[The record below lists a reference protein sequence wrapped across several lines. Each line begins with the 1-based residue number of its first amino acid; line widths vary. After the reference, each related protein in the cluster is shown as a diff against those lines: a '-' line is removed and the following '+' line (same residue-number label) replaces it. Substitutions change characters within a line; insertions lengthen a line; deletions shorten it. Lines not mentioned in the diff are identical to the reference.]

1 MNMERYGLNPLRL
14 PESATGIPARITAV
28 HRGLFEIVCEEGVG
42 MARLKRGAYRAPESC
57 HPTVGDFVMIDW
69 VKDGESRIRETLPR
83 STFFARRDPS
93 SSGHAEQAVAANF
106 DYVFIMQALDG
117 DFNERRLERYLTL
130 SWQSGA
136 VPVVVLTKADCAEDV
151 STCIRIAESVA
162 FGVDVRAISAKTGMG
177 LSELDRYLEPG
188 KTIVLLGSSGVGKSS
203 LVNALSGDDLMAVG
217 EVRESD
223 GRGRHTTS
231 HRQLTLLEGGAM
243 LIDTPGMRELGMW
256 NADEGL
262 SQGFSDVEA
271 YFGKCRFGD
280 CRHEGEPGCA
290 IAEAIREGELA
301 PERWESYLKLKIET
315 RLADDKE
322 GFLRDKRQWE
332 KNLSKL
338 VRQMKQVDREAMQT
352 GRTPMR
358 LGRLA
363 EQGDRAS
370 AGNEREAVR
379 DGRPPHAHSA
389 AKADRAARRGRPD
402 YRHEACI
409 ESFTCSVCGSVVV
422 PEDAGSE
429 HRNHCPHCLSSVH
442 VDNRPGDRASLCR
455 GVMEPIGVWV
465 RKNGEWAI
473 LHRCASC
480 GKIASNRIA
489 ADDNA
494 MLLMSIA
501 TKPLANPPFPLW
513 DMGAATASG

>member
-1 MNMERYGLNPLRL
+1 MNIQDYGFDPRCR
-14 PESATGIPARITAV
+14 PENIPGIPARITAV
-28 HRGLFEIVCEEGVG
+28 HRGLFEIVCDEGCG
-42 MARLKRGAYRAPESC
+42 LAHLKQGAYRSSEADY
-57 HPTVGDFVMIDW
+57 PTVGDFVMVDW
-69 VKDGESRIRETLPR
+69 TQDGESRIRETLPR

-93 SSGHAEQAVAANF
+93 SSGHGEQAIAANF
-106 DYVFIMQALDG
+106 DYVFIMQALDR
-117 DFNERRLERYLTL
+117 DFNERRLERYLAL
-130 SWQSGA
+130 AWQSGA
-136 VPVVVLTKADCAEDV
+136 VPVVVLTKADCTCDA
-151 STCIRIAESVA
+151 STHVQIAESVA
-162 FGVDVRAISAKTGMG
+162 FGVDVCAVSVKTGSG
-177 LSELDRYLEPG
+177 LEALERYLKPG

-203 LVNALSGDDLMAVG
+203 LVNALSEDELMATG

-231 HRQLTLLEGGAM
+231 HRQLTLLGSGAM

-262 SQGFSDVEA
+262 SQGFSDVEG
-271 YFGKCRFGD
+271 YFGRCRFSD
-280 CRHEGEPGCA
+280 CSHNGEPGCA
-290 IAEAIREGELA
+290 IAEAIRDGSLA
-301 PERWESYLKLKIET
+301 PERWESYLKLKVET

-332 KNLSKL
+332 KGLSKAI
-338 VRQMKQVDREAMQT
+338 RQMKQ
-352 GRTPMR
+352 
-358 LGRLA
+358 
-363 EQGDRAS
+363 
-370 AGNEREAVR
+370 
-379 DGRPPHAHSA
+379 
-389 AKADRAARRGRPD
+389 ADRAALQGGRAPVQVGRVSAQAEHALPHDRAAAKPERVSPRDRPD
-402 YRHEACI
+402 YRTQACT

-422 PEDAGSE
+422 PDNAGSD

-442 VDNRPGDRASLCR
+442 VDNRPGDRASLCK

-473 LHRCASC
+473 LHRCTSC

-513 DMGAATASG
+513 DMGAAAASG